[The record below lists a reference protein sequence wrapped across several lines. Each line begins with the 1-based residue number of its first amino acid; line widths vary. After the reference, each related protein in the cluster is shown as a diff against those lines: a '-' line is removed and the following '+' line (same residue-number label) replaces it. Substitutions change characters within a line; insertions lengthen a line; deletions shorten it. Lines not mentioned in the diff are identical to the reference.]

1 MSALRAVMFTLVAAA
16 TPVAAWE
23 LRGGHKLS
31 ADMQPA
37 VVAELL
43 AKVEG
48 EWTNKAMMA
57 LIGKTDNATAL
68 LKVQQSCV
76 KIASSIVQGSSGNK
90 DNVDEYMQEV
100 CAADARSSPVELRCE
115 HFAAS
120 LQQLLTDDE
129 AQNRNELDFAQF
141 CTMYYNAYVVKDAK
155 AEADRMKKMA
165 EEAADRAKKEAE
177 EKAKR
182 EAEEKAKKEAE
193 AKAKKEAEE
202 RAREAEEK
210 AKKEAERKARDAE
223 EKARKEAED
232 KAKQEAEEKANKE
245 AKEKVKK
252 EAEEKARAAE
262 EAKKEAEEK
271 AREVAKAAEKAQAEL
286 REAEEKARKAADVAA
301 EKRKALARNQMN
313 GTKLALARKS
323 VTAGPPKSK
332 HLGANKPEQK
342 LSRSEIH
349 VRNMQKLRESTE
361 DMEEHMKAQR
371 EVEETEDETKKV
383 KQMPEPEQNKEEQE
397 EEENMKQK
405 TEHEQTQADNQEVLE
420 VRAMD
425 EKAKTHE
432 ERAAD
437 VARVVAKAGKTS
449 GTMHTMYGK
458 GAMKDAEKVRKS
470 HKERSADASRKVAE
484 SRAHRITVLE
494 PPKEKR
500 TTQETQHV
508 YRPFDHVPLIR

>member
-1 MSALRAVMFTLVAAA
+1 
-16 TPVAAWE
+16 
-23 LRGGHKLS
+23 
-31 ADMQPA
+31 
-37 VVAELL
+37 
-43 AKVEG
+43 
-48 EWTNKAMMA
+48 MA

-177 EKAKR
+177 EKAK
-182 EAEEKAKKEAE
+182 
-193 AKAKKEAEE
+193 
-202 RAREAEEK
+202 
-210 AKKEAERKARDAE
+210 KEAERKARDAE

-313 GTKLALARKS
+313 GTKL
-323 VTAGPPKSK
+323 
-332 HLGANKPEQK
+332 
-342 LSRSEIH
+342 
-349 VRNMQKLRESTE
+349 
-361 DMEEHMKAQR
+361 
-371 EVEETEDETKKV
+371 
-383 KQMPEPEQNKEEQE
+383 
-397 EEENMKQK
+397 
-405 TEHEQTQADNQEVLE
+405 
-420 VRAMD
+420 
-425 EKAKTHE
+425 
-432 ERAAD
+432 
-437 VARVVAKAGKTS
+437 
-449 GTMHTMYGK
+449 
-458 GAMKDAEKVRKS
+458 
-470 HKERSADASRKVAE
+470 
-484 SRAHRITVLE
+484 
-494 PPKEKR
+494 
-500 TTQETQHV
+500 
-508 YRPFDHVPLIR
+508 